1 MSKQN
6 NDRNKSERY
15 EMLRALSQLSQIG
28 FTIVA
33 SILVGVL
40 VGRFLGSLFGTGPWL
55 LLIFSFLGVGAA
67 VKSLFDMSKE
77 G

>member
-1 MSKQN
+1 
-6 NDRNKSERY
+6 
-15 EMLRALSQLSQIG
+15 
-28 FTIVA
+28 
-33 SILVGVL
+33 VL
-40 VGRFLGSLFGTGPWL
+40 VGRFLDSLFGTGPWL